1 MSRTEQLACARRDG
15 NAATDRRDYHYEQRE
30 GRAKDTGTMM
40 SQLETIHRPY
50 DPRHDDEDDVLD
62 QWLASLQVSE
72 FEYILNR
79 LAADEAEVL
88 TAAAG

>member
-1 MSRTEQLACARRDG
+1 
-15 NAATDRRDYHYEQRE
+15 
-30 GRAKDTGTMM
+30 M

-50 DPRHDDEDDVLD
+50 DSRHDDEDDVLD

>member
-1 MSRTEQLACARRDG
+1 
-15 NAATDRRDYHYEQRE
+15 
-30 GRAKDTGTMM
+30 M
-40 SQLETIHRPY
+40 SQIETIHRPN
-50 DPRHDDEDDVLD
+50 DAQHDEDAVLD